1 MKISTSNLNAELLS
15 AITTLQ
21 ISSIDYPGDDTA
33 ANPAGGQTIILNGS
47 GFEAGAS
54 VLLNSVAVGVVTVV
68 NSTTIQFISPALAAG
83 GYTLYVANPGGGTAI
98 SVPGIQYSG
107 IPTWST
113 SAGTLGTLYEVAPI
127 STTLSATSDSAITY
141 SLYSGTLPTGSTLNS
156 STGFLSGTAPADT
169 GSTTY
174 TFTIRASDA
183 ELQDTDRTFSL
194 TINTDT
200 VSWSSPAEGAT
211 ISGNQDEAFT
221 QALSASSAG
230 GRAITYTA
238 NALPTGL
245 SIVGSDI
252 TGTPTAAYSAS
263 SLITATA
270 ALSNR
275 TATRTIVW
283 NIALSIPSG
292 KLYSWGRNYK
302 GPLGLG
308 DTINRSSPV
317 QVGSLTTWLS
327 IAGGKYY
334 TAAIKK
340 DNTLWSWGDN
350 GYGQLGDG
358 TTIDKSSPIQVG
370 ALTTWKT
377 ISLFNNFLAAIKLD
391 GTLWVW
397 GGNYHGQLGLSDRS
411 YRSSPVQVGAYTD
424 WLTATPGGDHMAA
437 LKTNGTLWT
446 WGYNVQ
452 GALGVDDRVTRS
464 SPVQVGSLTTW
475 AAIDAGNSST
485 FAIKTDGTLWAWGN
499 NGNGVLGHGDTIKRS
514 SPVQVGALTN
524 WSSVAT
530 TPGATVALKTN
541 GSMWTWGYNQTGEL
555 GLGDVN
561 YRSSPVQVGTLT
573 TWLKV
578 AAGYSTG
585 MIAMK
590 TDGTIWSWGRN
601 SNGQLGQGNVTVQS
615 SPVQIGSL
623 TTWIDV
629 ASGMTCSFGI
639 ST

>member
-1 MKISTSNLNAELLS
+1 MKISTSNLNAALLT
-15 AITTLQ
+15 AITPLQ

-156 STGFLSGTAPADT
+156 STGFLSGTAPVDT

-174 TFTIRASDA
+174 TFTIRATDA
-183 ELQDTDRTFSL
+183 ELQETDRTFSL

-200 VSWSSPAEGAT
+200 VTWSSPAEGAT

-292 KLYSWGRNYK
+292 KLYAWGFNSYGR
-302 GPLGLG
+302 LG
-308 DTINRSSPV
+308 DNTTINKSSPV
-317 QVGSLTTWLS
+317 QVGSVTTWTGVAS
-327 IAGGKYY
+327 GYY
-334 TAAIKK
+334 ASAAIKK
-340 DNTLWSWGDN
+340 D
-350 GYGQLGDG
+350 
-358 TTIDKSSPIQVG
+358 
-370 ALTTWKT
+370 
-377 ISLFNNFLAAIKLD
+377 
-391 GTLWVW
+391 GTLWTW
-397 GGNYHGQLGLSDRS
+397 GYGEQGQLGLGDGMP
-411 YRSSPVQVGAYTD
+411 RSSPVQVGA
-424 WLTATPGGDHMAA
+424 LTNWSKIAVGNFQTLAI
-437 LKTNGTLWT
+437 KTNGTLWT
-446 WGYNVQ
+446 WGRNNWGQ
-452 GALGVDDRVTRS
+452 LGLGDLIYRS

-475 AAIDAGNSST
+475 AQADGADHGIALQTDGTLWSWGFNSVGQLGLNSISNQSNPVQIGT
-485 FAIKTDGTLWAWGN
+485 LTAWSKLSGCASHISAIKTDGTLWAWGN
-499 NGNGVLGHGDTIKRS
+499 NTDGQAGYGYTGSNRS
-514 SPVQVGALTN
+514 SPVQVESATD
-524 WSSVAT
+524 WSSVAGHT
-530 TPGATVALKTN
+530 SHTHA
-541 GSMWTWGYNQTGEL
+541 
-555 GLGDVN
+555 
-561 YRSSPVQVGTLT
+561 
-573 TWLKV
+573 
-578 AAGYSTG
+578 
-585 MIAMK
+585 IK
-590 TDGTIWSWGRN
+590 TDGTLWGWGNNSSGQLGNNTTNNRSYPMQVSSLTTWSKLAVGVGSYTVAIKTDGTLWGWGN
-601 SNGQLGQGNVTVQS
+601 NYYGTLGQGNTNNIS
-615 SPVQIGSL
+615 SPVQIGTA
-623 TTWIDV
+623 TTWV
-629 ASGMTCSFGI
+629 AAAQFLHTLAI